1 MRKSLRPIATLFAA
15 FAVLLASSAV
25 RTRADNPRQ
34 AAIRAAALAKSAI
47 DAARKAHAEA
57 EKAEKDKA
65 EDVDK
70 KREAERKTLA
80 DAQSA
85 LKAAKEA
92 LAAIPEGQDLS
103 TQKKVGSQLDELDA
117 TLKTLEFIEAYGLD
131 AMVQFNPQDADAK
144 KRAQEAVNNAFDEV
158 EKAIKKLPPEKQK
171 NLQGQIEDRRKELLG
186 HLALGALPG
195 KATDTDASVVPPSS
209 TSGDGLRTVT
219 FDTLQGRV
227 IVNLPD
233 DVRAGDTISG
243 TVAAEPKGQTDEERA
258 RHMPVLTADVI
269 QIVTKK
275 PDGTTDSK
283 VNVPVTATGSPFT
296 IKLPPTIT
304 LTPPL
309 KSVSSGSSGGLG
321 ITLTNTSG
329 SFTTGGTATIPIEM
343 VSLSLQSVAPLT
355 VHQFPTMGQQG
366 RPIVITGPFDGNS
379 SNTGLYYRPCVR
391 AVDCAGTPSAW
402 VASGDLI
409 VAESPRQA
417 VFTAPTNVTG
427 PMEIRVNEGT
437 TETKAPFRNVGIKL
451 TAPTTT
457 LPKGG
462 STVVTGEATGV
473 GGSQQPIP
481 IHVEC
486 TGQVDMQG
494 GNSQTLQ
501 APPSSD
507 PNAKFVFNLPIT
519 ATKGPG
525 PFSVTATVVV
535 FNVCLQDDSNG
546 NQISI
551 NSTTGDYRFCNVFP
565 TVVAGDSGRV
575 DVVWY
580 GTTTPETGAVTKAGC
595 IITLQ
600 HNSKDGRVQ
609 AQIDRC
615 TQTGNATVQ
624 PASSKTTF
632 TITDKDTTNNTCTCK

>member
-1 MRKSLRPIATLFAA
+1 MIRWITYAACALVFAL
-15 FAVLLASSAV
+15 LLAPIDSSSESSSNKGRV
-25 RTRADNPRQ
+25 PGDEPRN
-34 AAIRAAALAKSAI
+34 I
-47 DAARKAHAEA
+47 DFAFTGQGPEA
-57 EKAEKDKA
+57 NDIHIKWKQN
-65 EDVDK
+65 VHV
-70 KREAERKTLA
+70 REAKGYQPGDHPPGEGGETEEKGKTWRVGPGENDTTEMTLTLSKTKKEEPNLQA
-80 DAQSA
+80 GGNLR
-85 LKAAKEA
+85 LKIDPLEGEVWDLVESYQWTLDRNLIGEEKKLSSTRGSGGVGAAK
-92 LAAIPEGQDLS
+92 
-103 TQKKVGSQLDELDA
+103 VA
-117 TLKTLEFIEAYGLD
+117 TA
-131 AMVQFNPQDADAK
+131 N
-144 KRAQEAVNNAFDEV
+144 
-158 EKAIKKLPPEKQK
+158 
-171 NLQGQIEDRRKELLG
+171 
-186 HLALGALPG
+186 
-195 KATDTDASVVPPSS
+195 
-209 TSGDGLRTVT
+209 GLRTVT
-219 FDTLQGRV
+219 FETIQGRV

-233 DVRAGDTISG
+233 DMRAGDTISG
-243 TVAAEPKGQTDEERA
+243 TVVAEPKGQTDEERKRNMSPMGDRKIKIA
-258 RHMPVLTADVI
+258 TA
-269 QIVTKK
+269 KK
-275 PDGTTDSK
+275 PDGTSD
-283 VNVPVTATGSPFT
+283 VNVEIPITATLGPFT
-296 IKLPPTIT
+296 FKLPPIGTPS
-304 LTPPL
+304 PPL
-309 KSVSSGSSGGLG
+309 ANVSSSSSGGFG
-321 ITLTNTSG
+321 ITLTNTGG
-329 SFTTGGTATIPIEM
+329 SLSTGSTQTIPIEI

-379 SNTGLYYRPCVR
+379 SNTGLSYRPCVR
-391 AVDCAGTPSAW
+391 SVDCAGTSSAW
-402 VASGDLI
+402 VASGELI

-417 VFTAPTNVTG
+417 IFMAPTNVTG

-481 IHVEC
+481 IHVAC

-600 HNSKDGRVQ
+600 HNAKDGRVQ
-609 AQIDRC
+609 AQTDRC
-615 TQTGNATVQ
+615 TQTGSATVQ
-624 PASSKTTF
+624 PAPGKTRF
-632 TITDKDTTNNTCTCK
+632 TITDRNTTNNTCTCK